1 MMAANAVT
9 GASIAATAGIMGQA
23 HGGLD
28 FVPQTGTYLLKR
40 GEAVLQE
47 DQNEGLQEMLSNRGG
62 GSGRL
67 VLVLDG
73 RVLGEVIGD
82 LTRDGRAEIHERAIV
97 S

>member
-1 MMAANAVT
+1 MMAANAAT
-9 GASIAATAGIMGQA
+9 GASIAASAGVLGQA

-47 DQNEGLQEMLSNRGG
+47 DQNEGLREMLNGRSGG
-62 GSGRL
+62 GRIQ
-67 VLVLDG
+67 LVLDG

-97 S
+97 T